1 MINAQDSEVVLAS
14 PNGEA
19 LIRKTP
25 MVCGGDACIRNS
37 RIMVWLLVAFK
48 RGGMTDEQLLYGYPG
63 LTAEDLA
70 AAWEHYKL
78 HPQEIDAAIRA
89 NEEDDD

>member
-1 MINAQDSEVVLAS
+1 MINAQDSEVVLTS

-48 RGGMTDEQLLYGYPG
+48 RGGMTDAVGKTNSLPC
-63 LTAEDLA
+63 
-70 AAWEHYKL
+70 
-78 HPQEIDAAIRA
+78 
-89 NEEDDD
+89 

>member
-14 PNGEA
+14 PLERLSSA
-19 LIRKTP
+19 RPP

-48 RGGMTDEQLLYGYPG
+48 RGGMTDSVLLANYPG
-63 LTAEDLA
+63 LTADDLA
-70 AAWEHYKL
+70 AAWEYYRL
-78 HPQEIDAAIRA
+78 YPQEIDEAIAA
-89 NEEDDD
+89 NERLDD